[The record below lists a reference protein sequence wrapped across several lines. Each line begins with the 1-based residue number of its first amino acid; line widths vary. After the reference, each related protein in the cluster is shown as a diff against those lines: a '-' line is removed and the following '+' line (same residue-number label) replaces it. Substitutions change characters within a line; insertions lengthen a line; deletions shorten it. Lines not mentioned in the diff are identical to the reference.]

1 MSQRL
6 GEEGN
11 LTALEAEA
19 ERISEGQEA
28 LRDAALASPVRLV
41 VGNVFEPPFGPQ
53 TFDLVYSAGLFH
65 ELDVRERPAEDA
77 LRSLISVV
85 RPGGRVA
92 TSDFIDAV
100 PAVQLADEEIQR
112 ELALEASGARLYGI
126 GSPERLVGLH
136 ESLLEDVRWRVSL
149 PYEVRHLDELVLAE
163 ESRRSCRTCPPARS
177 QSYASAAMLYSS
189 TYGARVTRGLRLCMS
204 RDGRPVVDGRKSSNW
219 VMRRSS
225 ERRHH
230 GSNEDESETRMTLIQ
245 LRSVEKFY
253 GGRAVLRGLE
263 MKVNPGARLEAG
275 RRQRRGQVHGAAYPR
290 GAGGSGRGRGD
301 PAPGSERRLSPPA
314 RRGRR
319 SHAARGGP
327 RGAPEL
333 AEVRGEIADC
343 EARLGARGGGRPAK
357 DAALAGAPR
366 TAIAAFHRAGRT
378 GLRGRGARL
387 PAVAGAGWG

>member
-1 MSQRL
+1 M
-6 GEEGN
+6 
-11 LTALEAEA
+11 
-19 ERISEGQEA
+19 
-28 LRDAALASPVRLV
+28 
-41 VGNVFEPPFGPQ
+41 
-53 TFDLVYSAGLFH
+53 
-65 ELDVRERPAEDA
+65 
-77 LRSLISVV
+77 V

-112 ELALEASGARLYGI
+112 ELALEASGAWLYGI

-163 ESRRSCRTCPPARS
+163 GEPEELSLLSAGA
-177 QSYASAAMLYSS
+177 QQGYASAAMLYSS

-225 ERRHH
+225 RRHH

-263 MKVNPGARLEAG
+263 MKVNPGARLG
-275 RRQRRGQVHGAAYPR
+275 LVGGN
-290 GAGGSGRGRGD
+290 GAGKSTVLR
-301 PAPGSERRLSPPA
+301 
-314 RRGRR
+314 
-319 SHAARGGP
+319 
-327 RGAPEL
+327 
-333 AEVRGEIADC
+333 I
-343 EARLGARGGGRPAK
+343 
-357 DAALAGAPR
+357 LAGLEEVDGER
-366 TAIAAFHRAGRT
+366 
-378 GLRGRGARL
+378 
-387 PAVAGAGWG
+387 